1 MQIVQNNMQIAQNN
15 MQIAQNN
22 MQIAQNNMQIIV
34 TNTLFSTGLCVGMA
48 IFWTFASCTDL
59 EKKLGLPGTRL
70 NFQFRKLSWV
80 FLLDS
85 NSIIGALAQ

>member
-34 TNTLFSTGLCVGMA
+34 TNTLFSTGSSVGMA
-48 IFWTFASCTDL
+48 IFLDL
-59 EKKLGLPGTRL
+59 QQLYRS
-70 NFQFRKLSWV
+70 RKSW
-80 FLLDS
+80 LYQAPS
-85 NSIIGALAQ
+85 